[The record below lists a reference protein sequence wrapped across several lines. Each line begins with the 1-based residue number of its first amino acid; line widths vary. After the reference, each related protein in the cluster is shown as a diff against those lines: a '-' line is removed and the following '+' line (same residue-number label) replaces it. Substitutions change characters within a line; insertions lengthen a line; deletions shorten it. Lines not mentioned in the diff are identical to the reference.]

1 MLVTFRFLPFKAL
14 TAESL
19 PEPGPFTKTSTFF
32 TPYSKAAST
41 ALSAAIC
48 AAKGVLFLEPLKPLP
63 PDVAQDN
70 ALQIGRASCRKE
82 CRSRWSP
89 YH

>member
-48 AAKGVLFLEPLKPLP
+48 AAKGVLFL
-63 PDVAQDN
+63 
-70 ALQIGRASCRKE
+70 
-82 CRSRWSP
+82 
-89 YH
+89 